1 MKKNLL
7 KTLILSGIVGLS
19 CPLMAQEMIKTE
31 NTSSGNVDKVF
42 TSFRTMSF
50 GINGGALMPT
60 SAVSTRGDFSDY
72 SFKPGYGFFLKQQVG
87 HTLGFQADFL
97 MGTVKGSNSSKPA
110 NTTFAFESD
119 INYSASLSTNIT
131 FGNISFLRN
140 TSAFLPYGGIG
151 AGVINYTTSVA
162 LLKGNALTPVAGGE
176 TSMLFIPVSLGTKI
190 VLSNVI
196 NFDLGYKIAFVD
208 SDGFD
213 GLHANAN
220 RDNFSYA
227 YAGLEF
233 ILGKGSKP
241 ALGRVNPIKS
251 ITSQYDAK
259 YDDLKKQFEDEKTSM
274 ANENAR
280 ISAENAKMLADQKR
294 MVTDSDNDGVADYF
308 DKCPNTPTTTK
319 VDGAGCPLP
328 AFTIN
333 KPADI
338 KVFISE
344 EDKKIVKDAIRNL
357 EFDLGKASIRSTSF
371 PSLDKVAD
379 LIVTKNFSLKLAGHT
394 DNVGSNSA
402 NLMLSKDRA
411 ESVKAYLVSKGVNSS
426 RVEATGYGESQ
437 PIKTNK
443 TPQGRQ
449 MNRRVEFTLY

>member
-1 MKKNLL
+1 MKKNVL
-7 KTLILSGIVGLS
+7 KTLILSAIVGLN

-50 GINGGALMPT
+50 GINGGTLLPST
-60 SAVSTRGDFSDY
+60 AVSTRGDFSNY
-72 SFKPGYGFFLKQQVG
+72 SFKPGYGFFLKQQIG

-97 MGTVKGSNSSKPA
+97 KGTLKGSNSGRIDR
-110 NTTFAFESD
+110 TTYAFETEL
-119 INYSASLSTNIT
+119 NWSASLSTNLT
-131 FGNISFLRN
+131 FGNISFLN
-140 TSAFLPYGGIG
+140 NKSAFLPYGGIG
-151 AGVINYTTSVA
+151 AGLINFTSSVA
-162 LLKGNALTPVAGGE
+162 ALKGMPLIANKQKR
-176 TSMLFIPVSLGTKI
+176 MLFIPVTIGTKI

-196 NFDLGYKIAFVD
+196 NFDLGYKIGFVD
-208 SDGFD
+208 SDKLD
-213 GLHANAN
+213 GEDANG
-220 RDNFSYA
+220 DNDKFSYA
-227 YAGLEF
+227 FAGLEF
-233 ILGKGSKP
+233 ILGKVSKP

-259 YDDLKKQFEDEKTSM
+259 YDDLRKQFEDEKTNM

-280 ISAENAKMLADQKR
+280 VLAENAKMLADQKR
-294 MVTDSDNDGVADYF
+294 MMTDSDNDGVADYF

-328 AFTIN
+328 SFIIN
-333 KPADI
+333 KPADV
-338 KVFISE
+338 KVYISE

-371 PSLDKVAD
+371 PSLDNVAN
-379 LIVTKNFSLKLAGHT
+379 LLVTKNFSLKLAGHT

-426 RVEATGYGESQ
+426 RVEATGYGKSQ

>member
-7 KTLILSGIVGLS
+7 KTLILAAVVGLN
-19 CPLMAQEMIKTE
+19 CPVMAQDMAKTE
-31 NTSSGNVDKVF
+31 NTGSATLDKVY

-50 GINGGALMPT
+50 GINGGTLLPST
-60 SAVSTRGDFSDY
+60 AVSTRGDFSDY

-97 MGTVKGSNSSKPA
+97 KGTIKGSNSSHPERSVY
-110 NTTFAFESD
+110 AFETEL
-119 INYSASLSTNIT
+119 NWSASLSTNIT
-131 FGNISFLRN
+131 FGNISFLHN
-140 TSAFLPYGGIG
+140 KSAFLPYGGIG
-151 AGVINYTTSVA
+151 AGIMNYTSSLAQVKGGPLVA
-162 LLKGNALTPVAGGE
+162 KKE
-176 TSMLFIPVSLGTKI
+176 TDMLFIPVFIGTKI

-196 NFDLGYKIAFVD
+196 NLDLGYKIGFVD
-208 SDGFD
+208 SDGLD
-213 GLHANAN
+213 SYIGANPGN
-220 RDNFSYA
+220 DKFSYA
-227 YAGLEF
+227 YAGFEF
-233 ILGKGSKP
+233 ILGKGSRP

-251 ITSQYDAK
+251 IISQYDAK
-259 YDDLKKQFEDEKTSM
+259 YDDLRKQFEDEKTNM

-280 ISAENAKMLADQKR
+280 VLAENAKMLADQKR
-294 MVTDSDNDGVADYF
+294 MMTDSDNDGVADFF

-328 AFTIN
+328 SFIIN
-333 KPADI
+333 KPADV
-338 KVFISE
+338 KVYISE

-371 PSLDKVAD
+371 PSLDNVAN
-379 LIVTKNFSLKLAGHT
+379 LLVTKNFSLKLAGHT

-411 ESVKAYLVSKGVNSS
+411 ESVKTYLVSKGVNSS
-426 RVEATGYGESQ
+426 RVEATGYGKSQ

>member
-7 KTLILSGIVGLS
+7 KSLVLTAIVGLNMS
-19 CPLMAQEMIKTE
+19 AMAQETVKTE
-31 NTSSGNVDKVF
+31 NTGSATLDKVY

-50 GINGGALMPT
+50 GINGGALMST

-72 SFKPGYGFFLKQQVG
+72 SFTPGYGFFLKQQVG

-97 MGTVKGSNSSKPA
+97 MGKLKGSNSSRLNRPDY
-110 NTTFAFESD
+110 AFETD

-131 FGNISFLRN
+131 FGNISFLHN
-140 TSAFLPYGGIG
+140 KSAFLPYGGIG
-151 AGVINYTTSVA
+151 AGVINYTVSGA
-162 LLKGNALTPVAGGE
+162 KLKGNALIETGKE
-176 TSMLFIPVSLGTKI
+176 TSYLFIPVTIGTKI

-196 NFDLGYKIAFVD
+196 NFDLGYKIGFVD
-208 SDGFD
+208 SDGLD
-213 GLHANAN
+213 GVHASAN

-233 ILGKGSKP
+233 ILGKGSRP
-241 ALGRVNPIKS
+241 ALGRVNPINS
-251 ITSQYDAK
+251 IISKYDAK
-259 YDDLKKQFEDEKTSM
+259 YDDLRKQMEEDKTNM

-280 ISAENAKMLADQKR
+280 VLAENAKMLADQKR
-294 MVTDSDNDGVADYF
+294 MMTDSDNDGVADYF
-308 DKCPNTPTTTK
+308 DKCPSTPTTTK

-328 AFTIN
+328 SFTIN
-333 KPADI
+333 KPADV
-338 KVFISE
+338 KVYISD
-344 EDKKIVKDAIRNL
+344 EDRKIVKDAIRNL
-357 EFDLGKASIRSTSF
+357 EFDLGKASIRATSF
-371 PSLDKVAD
+371 PSLDKVAN
-379 LIVTKNFSLKLAGHT
+379 LLVTKNFSLKLAGHT
-394 DNVGSNSA
+394 DNAGSNSA

-449 MNRRVEFTLY
+449 MNRRVEFTIY